1 MKKKEEGNKL
11 GTFLRILLGLILLAI
26 VLASIDLKALAQAI
40 LRIRIE
46 FLALAVLAYF
56 FLDLILSYRLFRCLN
71 VIGYKISWKDT
82 FWTHL
87 FGMLLSNVTP
97 GRAGYIGLI
106 YLLNKKKK
114 VPVTK
119 SLSCIGTIE
128 SIELIVK
135 AIQALFGL
143 AFIIYVTKNETLTQF
158 GLIGIAIILFMSC
171 TFLLLCWKEIRILNK
186 IVENFPFFGKK
197 VMQLIKEFKGASKT
211 LKSKALFIASFSIL
225 GWIARGIEWTFIGY
239 ACNINLPFY
248 VFFLLH
254 PILTAIRYVPL
265 TPAGIGMFEGITILG
280 FTIFNVPM
288 ENALLLSFFDRIDNV
303 IIDLFAIKEMKHL

>member
-1 MKKKEEGNKL
+1 MKKKKNKL
-11 GTFLRILLGLILLAI
+11 NEILRAALGIIILILI
-26 VLASIDLKALAQAI
+26 FSSIDLNALVKAI
-40 LRIRIE
+40 LRIRIG
-46 FLALAVLAYF
+46 FLILAIIAYF
-56 FLDLILSYRLFRCLN
+56 FLDLVLSYRLYKSLN
-71 VIGYKISWKDT
+71 FIGYKISWKET
-82 FWTHL
+82 FWIHL

-97 GRAGYIGLI
+97 GRAGYIGLT
-106 YLLNKKKK
+106 YLLKKKKK
-114 VPVTK
+114 VPI
-119 SLSCIGTIE
+119 SESMSCLGTIE

-135 AIQALFGL
+135 AITAIFGL
-143 AFIIYVTKNETLTQF
+143 AFIIIFTKNQTLLEF

-171 TFLLLCWKEIRILNK
+171 TFLLLCWKEIKILNK
-186 IVENFPFFGKK
+186 VVETLPFFGKK
-197 VMQLIKEFKGASKT
+197 VMQMIGEFKGASKK
-211 LKSKALFIASFSIL
+211 LKSKVLFIGIFSIL

-280 FTIFNVPM
+280 FKIFDVPM

-303 IIDLFAIKEMKHL
+303 IIDVIAIKEMKYV